1 MTQSSLGT
9 TEQTTNIMRLL
20 RNRTKAETKD
30 FMDDF
35 TKHVKIVLDTLE
47 GTQKV
52 FYQIESDIVKGTAT
66 VRFGSILGIN
76 DLPPEILTQLQE
88 SEKKLRAQEDGDGSQ
103 VVTVTLEGT
112 IPPKPT
118 KPLEER
124 IAEMELQH
132 PNPEQP
138 QQQPHPPIEANKK

>member
-1 MTQSSLGT
+1 
-9 TEQTTNIMRLL
+9 MRLL

-35 TKHVKIVLDTLE
+35 SKNLKIVLDTLE
-47 GTQKV
+47 GTKKV
-52 FYQIESDIVKGTAT
+52 FYQIENNIAQGTVT
-66 VRFGSILGIN
+66 VRFGSTLGIS

-103 VVTVTLEGT
+103 VVTITHEGT
-112 IPPKPT
+112 LPPKPI

-124 IAEMELQH
+124 IADIYKAH
-132 PNPEQP
+132 PEP
-138 QQQPHPPIEANKK
+138 QQTPHPTIEAKS